1 MKYRNT
7 SLRAR
12 RKAVTLIELLVA
24 IAATLVLM
32 TAVTTAISMLGGR
45 MGNNRATIEMI
56 DQLRSVRQK
65 LQSDLA
71 GHTAQALPWQ
81 DAETGGGYIEIIE
94 GPLKDHPSSWPN
106 NDNRFGDTDDVIALT
121 VRSQG
126 PPFVSTAGNSAGG
139 NDDESYVAEV
149 IWYLKPD
156 QSATPRPGVQQLYK
170 LYRRVELVLPDGRAG
185 GASTT
190 DGRLAELTMRENRWG
205 TLNGKR
211 SETMPSELIPSNLPT
226 RREDV
231 VLTNVLSFDVKVW
244 DPQAPIYADASNE
257 KRVMAPGDPGFRP
270 GGTVIGRGAYV
281 DLGYLQELSEL
292 ATPTSHF
299 SSMPNPP
306 ISGGWNTIPITF
318 IWDTWPRFYERDGK
332 DQNGNGKI
340 DEGYDGIDNGGIQ
353 GVVDDPG
360 ELETSPPYS
369 HPLRGIRITIRIY
382 EPASQQV
389 RQLSVVQHFM
399 PE

>member
-1 MKYRNT
+1 MRYPNA

-12 RKAVTLIELLVA
+12 RRAVTLIELLVA

-32 TAVTTAISMLGGR
+32 TAVTQVIDMLGSG
-45 MGNNRATIEMI
+45 MANNRATIEMM

-81 DAETGGGYIEIIE
+81 DAETGGGYIEVIE
-94 GPLKDHPSSWPN
+94 GLKKDHPKFWPN
-106 NDNRFGDTDDVIALT
+106 NDNRFGDVDDVIALT

-126 PPFVSTAGNSAGG
+126 PPFISTTGIS
-139 NDDESYVAEV
+139 DDESYVAEV
-149 IWYLKPD
+149 VWYLKRNQDAQPD
-156 QSATPRPGVQQLYK
+156 EQVLYT
-170 LYRRVELVLPDGRAG
+170 LYRHVELVGSNRVG
-185 GASTT
+185 GGDSTE
-190 DGRLAELTMRENRWG
+190 GELGKLTMRENRWG
-205 TLNGKR
+205 PRSGQMPFDLN
-211 SETMPSELIPSNLPT
+211 PDNLIR
-226 RREDV
+226 RREDL

-257 KRVMAPGDPGFRP
+257 NRVMAPGDPGYTS
-270 GGTVIGRGAYV
+270 GGTVIGLGAYV
-281 DLGYLQELSEL
+281 DLSYLQEPSDSS
-292 ATPTSHF
+292 TPTSHF
-299 SSMPNPP
+299 SSRPNPP
-306 ISGGWNTIPITF
+306 TSGWNSFPVWVV
-318 IWDTWPRFYERDGK
+318 WDTWPRFYERDGK
-332 DQNGNGKI
+332 DQDGDSLV
-340 DEGYDGIDNGGIQ
+340 DEGYNGLDDDAING
-353 GVVDDPG
+353 VDDPG

-369 HPLRGIRITIRIY
+369 HPLRGIRVTIRIY